1 MSEIMS
7 AESALAICKQ
17 VDILRSFKALR
28 SGPSPAQY
36 SIWKI
41 VGHDHNIY
49 LLTYVKVGVKCPI

>member
-1 MSEIMS
+1 MS

-36 SIWKI
+36 SI
-41 VGHDHNIY
+41 
-49 LLTYVKVGVKCPI
+49 